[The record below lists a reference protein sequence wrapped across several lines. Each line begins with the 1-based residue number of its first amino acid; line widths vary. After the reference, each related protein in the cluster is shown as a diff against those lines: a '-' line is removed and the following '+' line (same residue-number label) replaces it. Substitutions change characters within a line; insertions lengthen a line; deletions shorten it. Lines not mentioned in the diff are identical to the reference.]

1 MFLGTDSRILSPSN
15 RYLQFGSLTLLAILV
30 LSLLMLFLYTLY
42 VDIQTRLSSLT
53 LELRA
58 EILQCAKAYVDNR
71 CEPGTRIPAME
82 RRCADWEDCMNRE
95 VVVTGKTR
103 VVAETLAE
111 IVNGFVDVIS
121 FKTMVR
127 LASPHQSLC
136 IIADVEIRPAAIRSP
151 HFGNYNLWIIRRPLP
166 SLLSSLFPRFLFLSA
181 PSLLPLSTS
190 STSIWITLSTW
201 TMGRREWKR
210 RREESVGTR
219 SSITAGNDEETV
231 VGRLG
236 SVSRVP

>member
-1 MFLGTDSRILSPSN
+1 
-15 RYLQFGSLTLLAILV
+15 
-30 LSLLMLFLYTLY
+30 MLFLYTLY

-82 RRCADWEDCMNRE
+82 RRCADWEECMNRE

-121 FKTMVR
+121 FKTMV
-127 LASPHQSLC
+127 SSKISQS
-136 IIADVEIRPAAIRSP
+136 DVSFI
-151 HFGNYNLWIIRRPLP
+151 
-166 SLLSSLFPRFLFLSA
+166 
-181 PSLLPLSTS
+181 
-190 STSIWITLSTW
+190 
-201 TMGRREWKR
+201 
-210 RREESVGTR
+210 
-219 SSITAGNDEETV
+219 D
-231 VGRLG
+231 
-236 SVSRVP
+236 